1 MAPRR
6 ALAVAA
12 LACSLALMLPAAGAA
27 QQQPSAGLAVTTPSE
42 ALAAVDG
49 VLDGLA
55 KGAEDLQRKAG
66 ANVAGSTGAGATG
79 AGAGAGADSSYVP
92 TLARDEA
99 IAIAE
104 ADPELQAWIADN
116 PISRTA
122 AEFQSKDKKWKVSFV
137 GGPKDAEVVEA
148 EVYVGDEEGNIAEV
162 RTGPQVAWM
171 MARGYEGAFGRAV
184 NRWRIWIPLCVVF
197 LLVLLPITRPR
208 SILSWRTLDLL
219 VLLSFTASWAWFNQG
234 EIFTSVPLQ
243 YPPLIYLLAR
253 MIWITVRRARLRKA
267 DGGDLR
273 DNPGDSHR
281 SVTVTHSAGPAASP
295 SPMPR
300 GPRTPGLP
308 GWMPT
313 WLLVTVLVVLVALR
327 WGLNGLN
334 SNVIDVGYAGVIGSD
349 LILDGQ
355 TPYGNFPEDCGQC
368 DTYGPLNY
376 ISYIPFE
383 AVMPFTGKW
392 DDLPAAHGAATLFD
406 GLTLLAL
413 LVLGWRLAGRKMGL
427 TFAIA
432 WAAFPFTAFTL
443 SSNSNDALISAC
455 VAWGLVLAAR
465 PLGRGVMIGL
475 GVAAKIVPAIL
486 VPLWARH
493 PFPRADRAAGPRRLV
508 AYIGGLVIAALLT
521 GWVLL
526 LDGTDGIR
534 SFWSRT
540 IGYQADR
547 ESPFSI
553 WGQFEWLRPVH
564 IAIGALV
571 ILGALIV
578 MRWPRRLDIVQWAAI
593 SAALMIGFELVLTH
607 WFYLYIPW
615 FLPMVILVVVPLW
628 PDPEPEPA
636 IPPGRWLTRLKG
648 LTTRRAVAPPV
659 AADAAADAGG
669 DASAVGGGAA

>member
-1 MAPRR
+1 MA
-6 ALAVAA
+6 AW
-12 LACSLALMLPAAGAA
+12 A
-27 QQQPSAGLAVTTPSE
+27 QQPPASAGLAVTTPSE

-49 VLDGLA
+49 VLDGVA
-55 KGAEDLQRKAG
+55 NGARDLQQKA
-66 ANVAGSTGAGATG
+66 ASQASSAGGEGSYEASLTSEEAT
-79 AGAGAGADSSYVP
+79 
-92 TLARDEA
+92 T
-99 IAIAE
+99 IAE
-104 ADPELQAWIADN
+104 ADPRLQAWIAGN

-122 AEFQSKDKKWKVSFV
+122 AELQKKDKRWKVSFI

-208 SILSWRTLDLL
+208 TLLSWRTVDLL
-219 VLLSFTASWAWFNQG
+219 VLLSFTASWAWFNEG
-234 EIFTSVPLQ
+234 DISTSVPLQ

-253 MIWITVRRARLRKA
+253 MVWITVTRARRRRAPA
-267 DGGDLR
+267 T
-273 DNPGDSHR
+273 PGEGEE
-281 SVTVTHSAGPAASP
+281 SAA
-295 SPMPR
+295 R
-300 GPRTPGLP
+300 RPGLP

-313 WLLVTVLVVLVALR
+313 WLLVTVLILLMALR

-334 SNVIDVGYAGVIGSD
+334 SNVIDVGYAGVIGAD
-349 LILDGQ
+349 LIQNGQ
-355 TPYGNFPEDCGQC
+355 TPYGNFPDDCGQC

-376 ISYIPFE
+376 IAYMPFE
-383 AVMPFTGKW
+383 AVMPNTGKW
-392 DDLPAAHGAATLFD
+392 DDLPAAHGAAVLFD

-465 PLGRGVMIGL
+465 PLGRGLMIGL

-493 PFPRADRAAGPRRLV
+493 PFPRRDPATGPRRLLAYV
-508 AYIGGLVIAALLT
+508 AGLVLAALLT
-521 GWVLL
+521 GWVMF

-534 SFWSRT
+534 AFWSRT
-540 IGYQADR
+540 VGYQAER

-553 WGQFEWLRPVH
+553 WGQYDWLQPVH
-564 IAIGALV
+564 IAVGALV
-571 ILGALIV
+571 VLGALLV
-578 MRWPRRLDIVQWAAI
+578 LRWPRRLDIVQWAAI
-593 SAALMIGFELVLTH
+593 SAALLIGFELVLTH

-615 FLPMVILVVVPLW
+615 FLPLVILVVVPQW
-628 PDPEPEPA
+628 PDPEHEPN
-636 IPPGRWLTRLKG
+636 PQPGRLLRRLQG
-648 LTTRRAVAPPV
+648 LRRR
-659 AADAAADAGG
+659 GQE
-669 DASAVGGGAA
+669 ASA

>member
-1 MAPRR
+1 VAPRR
-6 ALAVAA
+6 ALAAVA
-12 LACSLALMLPAAGAA
+12 LACALVLAPVATASA

-49 VLDGLA
+49 VLDGMA
-55 KGAEDLQRKAG
+55 KGAADLQRQAGSRAGGSSTGSEGSAG
-66 ANVAGSTGAGATG
+66 ASG
-79 AGAGAGADSSYVP
+79 SSY
-92 TLARDEA
+92 TAALTRDEA

-104 ADPELQAWIADN
+104 ADPDLQAWLADH
-116 PISRTA
+116 PSRRTA
-122 AEFQSKDKKWKVSFV
+122 AEFQAKDKRWKVSFV

-208 SILSWRTLDLL
+208 SLISWRTLDLL
-219 VLLSFTASWAWFNQG
+219 VLLSFTASWAWFNAG
-234 EIFTSVPLQ
+234 DISTSVPLQ

-253 MIWITVRRARLRKA
+253 MAWITVKRARMRRPQA
-267 DGGDLR
+267 
-273 DNPGDSHR
+273 PGPDAPAQAA
-281 SVTVTHSAGPAASP
+281 AGPEGTARAT
-295 SPMPR
+295 R
-300 GPRTPGLP
+300 APRTPGLP

-313 WLLVTVLVVLVALR
+313 WLLITVLILLMALR

-334 SNVIDVGYAGVIGSD
+334 SNVIDVGYAGVIGAD
-349 LILDGQ
+349 LIVDGQ
-355 TPYGNFPEDCGQC
+355 TPYGNFPDDCGQC

-406 GLTLLAL
+406 GLTILAL
-413 LVLGWRLAGRKMGL
+413 LVLGWRLAGRRMGL

-455 VAWGLVLAAR
+455 IAWGLVLAAR

-493 PFPRADRAAGPRRLV
+493 PFPRADRANGPRRLAV
-508 AYIGGLVIAALLT
+508 YIGGLAIAALLT
-521 GWVLL
+521 GWVMF

-540 IGYQADR
+540 IGYQAER

-553 WGQFEWLRPVH
+553 WGQYEWLRPVH
-564 IAIGALV
+564 LAVGALV
-571 ILGALIV
+571 ILAALVV
-578 MRWPRRLDIVQWAAI
+578 MRWPRRLDVVQWAAI

-615 FLPMVILVVVPLW
+615 FLPLVILVVVPAW

-636 IPPGRWLTRLKG
+636 IPPGRWLSRL
-648 LTTRRAVAPPV
+648 RRPGVRRGTAAPGAPQ
-659 AADAAADAGG
+659 AAAGDGG
-669 DASAVGGGAA
+669 MP

>member
-1 MAPRR
+1 VAPRR
-6 ALAVAA
+6 ALSVAA
-12 LACSLALMLPAAGAA
+12 VACSLALMLPAMGAA

-55 KGAEDLQRKAG
+55 KGAEDLQRQAG
-66 ANVAGSTGAGATG
+66 ANMAASTGSASGG
-79 AGAGAGADSSYVP
+79 GGEDSSYVP
-92 TLARDEA
+92 ALSRDEA

-104 ADPELQAWIADN
+104 ADPELQAWVSDN
-116 PISRTA
+116 PIRRTA

-137 GGPKDAEVVEA
+137 GGTKDAEVVEA

-184 NRWRIWIPLCVVF
+184 NRWRVWIPLCVVF

-219 VLLSFTASWAWFNQG
+219 VLLSFTASWALFNQG
-234 EIFTSVPLQ
+234 DIFTSVPLQ
-243 YPPLIYLLAR
+243 YPPLLYLLAR
-253 MIWITVRRARLRKA
+253 MIWITVRRARLRRG
-267 DGGDLR
+267 DPGGGDPG
-273 DNPGDSHR
+273 DNPGGSHH
-281 SVTVTHSAGPAASP
+281 SVTVTPSAGPAASP
-295 SPMPR
+295 SRM
-300 GPRTPGLP
+300 PRTPGLP

-313 WLLVTVLVVLVALR
+313 WLLITVLVVLVALR

-376 ISYIPFE
+376 IAYIPFE

-475 GVAAKIVPAIL
+475 GMAAKIVPVIL
-486 VPLWARH
+486 MPLWARH

-508 AYIGGLVIAALLT
+508 AYLGGLLIAALLT

-540 IGYQADR
+540 VGYQAER

-553 WGQFEWLRPVH
+553 WGQLEWLRPVH

-571 ILGALIV
+571 IVGALIV

-593 SAALMIGFELVLTH
+593 SAALVIGFELVLTH

-636 IPPGRWLTRLKG
+636 IPPGNRLSRLRG
-648 LTTRRAVAPPV
+648 LTTRRS
-659 AADAAADAGG
+659 AADAAAGSDGGAVAGG
-669 DASAVGGGAA
+669 AT

>member
-6 ALAVAA
+6 ALAAAITVIA
-12 LACSLALMLPAAGAA
+12 LALLLPAAGAA

-55 KGAEDLQRKAG
+55 KGAADLQRKAG
-66 ANVAGSTGAGATG
+66 ANVPGGTATQGASGSAGAK
-79 AGAGAGADSSYVP
+79 DSY
-92 TLARDEA
+92 TAALTRDEA

-104 ADPELQAWIADN
+104 ADPDLQAWLKDN
-116 PISRTA
+116 PIHRTA
-122 AEFQSKDKKWKVSFV
+122 AEFQSKDRKWKVSFV

-184 NRWRIWIPLCVVF
+184 NRWRIWIPLCAVF

-208 SILSWRTLDLL
+208 SLLSWRTLDLL
-219 VLLSFTASWAWFNQG
+219 VLLSFTVSWAYFNQG
-234 EIFTSVPLQ
+234 DISTSVPLQ

-253 MIWITVRRARLRKA
+253 MAWITVRRARLRRGVA
-267 DGGDLR
+267 VT
-273 DNPGDSHR
+273 P
-281 SVTVTHSAGPAASP
+281 SVDPPASP
-295 SPMPR
+295 SRTAR

-313 WLLVTVLVVLVALR
+313 WLLITVLVVLIALR

-376 ISYIPFE
+376 VAYIPFE
-383 AVMPFTGKW
+383 VVMPYTGKW

-413 LVLGWRLAGRKMGL
+413 LVLGWRLAGRRMGL

-455 VAWGLVLAAR
+455 IAWGLVLAAR

-493 PFPRADRAAGPRRLV
+493 PFPRADRTAGPRRLG

-521 GWVLL
+521 GWVLF
-526 LDGTDGIR
+526 LDGTEGIR
-534 SFWSRT
+534 RFWSRT
-540 IGYQADR
+540 VGYQADR

-553 WGQFEWLRPVH
+553 WGQFDWLRPAH
-564 IAIGALV
+564 IAVGALV
-571 ILGALIV
+571 VLAALLV

-593 SAALMIGFELVLTH
+593 SAALLIGFELVLTH

-615 FLPMVILVVVPLW
+615 FLPLVILVVVPLW
-628 PDPEPEPA
+628 PDPDPEPA
-636 IPPGRWLTRLKG
+636 IPPGRWLARL
-648 LTTRRAVAPPV
+648 RRPRARQG
-659 AADAAADAGG
+659 AAATPQAVTG
-669 DASAVGGGAA
+669 DGGAA

>member
-1 MAPRR
+1 MALRR
-6 ALAVAA
+6 APGVVA
-12 LACSLALMLPAAGAA
+12 LACAIALALPMAAWA
-27 QQQPSAGLAVTTPSE
+27 QQPPASAGLAVTTPSE

-49 VLDGLA
+49 VLDGVA
-55 KGAEDLQRKAG
+55 NGARDLQQKA
-66 ANVAGSTGAGATG
+66 AAQASSAGGEGSYEASLTSEEAT
-79 AGAGAGADSSYVP
+79 
-92 TLARDEA
+92 T
-99 IAIAE
+99 IAE
-104 ADPELQAWIADN
+104 ADPRLQAWIADN
-116 PISRTA
+116 PINRTA
-122 AEFQSKDKKWKVSFV
+122 AELQKKDKRWKVSFI

-208 SILSWRTLDLL
+208 TLLSWRTLDLL
-219 VLLSFTASWAWFNQG
+219 VLLSFTASWAWFNEG
-234 EIFTSVPLQ
+234 DIATSVPMQ

-253 MIWITVRRARLRKA
+253 MVWITVTRARRRRAPA
-267 DGGDLR
+267 T
-273 DNPGDSHR
+273 PGQGEE
-281 SVTVTHSAGPAASP
+281 SVA
-295 SPMPR
+295 R
-300 GPRTPGLP
+300 RPGLP

-313 WLLVTVLVVLVALR
+313 WLLVTVLILLMALR
-327 WGLNGLN
+327 GGLNGLN
-334 SNVIDVGYAGVIGSD
+334 SNVIDVGYAGVIGAD
-349 LILDGQ
+349 LIQNGQ
-355 TPYGNFPEDCGQC
+355 TPYGNFPDDCGQC

-376 ISYIPFE
+376 IAYMPFE
-383 AVMPFTGKW
+383 AAMPNTGKW
-392 DDLPAAHGAATLFD
+392 DDLPAAHGAAVLFD

-465 PLGRGVMIGL
+465 PLGRGLMIGL

-493 PFPRADRAAGPRRLV
+493 PFPRRDPATGPRRLLAYV
-508 AYIGGLVIAALLT
+508 AGLLLAALLT
-521 GWVLL
+521 GWVMF

-534 SFWSRT
+534 AFWSRT
-540 IGYQADR
+540 VGYQAER

-553 WGQFEWLRPVH
+553 WGQYDWLQPVH
-564 IAIGALV
+564 IALGALV
-571 ILGALIV
+571 VLGALLV
-578 MRWPRRLDIVQWAAI
+578 LRWPRRLDIVQWAAI
-593 SAALMIGFELVLTH
+593 SAALLIGFELVLTH

-615 FLPMVILVVVPLW
+615 FLPLVILVVVPQW
-628 PDPEPEPA
+628 PDPEHEPN
-636 IPPGRWLTRLKG
+636 PQPGRLLRRLQR
-648 LTTRRAVAPPV
+648 LRRRGQEAP
-659 AADAAADAGG
+659 A
-669 DASAVGGGAA
+669 